1 MVDHLRPGVYPVTVD
16 RTPHTR
22 TASAD
27 SSATR
32 IADTLDRM
40 ATADPTEAAQSLL
53 EVLGYR
59 SDRTLPG
66 QTGEVGQFISSFPA
80 PTPDTD
86 SERELRSEASDIR
99 VLFQV
104 TGDEIANLQ
113 SLFDSPPSTFE
124 QANARSFIFAAVQLQ
139 AGTYSRSRYAQF
151 TREINKRLSQPTVIF
166 FTTTDALLTLAFVHR
181 RPHKRDHERD
191 VLGSVSL
198 VREIDPTHPH
208 RAHLDILEDL
218 SLANRAHWIKK
229 RNKPLDF
236 DNLLEAWLE
245 ALDTEELNRRFYRE
259 LFDWF
264 TRATEQA
271 RFPTA
276 ESRTYAPEEH
286 VIRLI
291 TRLLFIWFI
300 KEKHLI
306 AEDLFD
312 EERIRPLIRDYD
324 RDTGDSYYRVV
335 LQNLFFATLNT
346 ELDRRDFS
354 KVSRTT
360 HRDFSLYRHR
370 REMADPDK
378 LRALFDLTPFINGGL
393 FDCLDSEASTT
404 HDGYRVDCF
413 SDNPRHRALLSVP
426 NCLFFGPDGLI
437 DLFNRY
443 RFTVEENTPVEQEVA
458 LDPELLGKVFENLLA
473 AYNPETRGTARKQ
486 TGSYYTPRKVVDYM
500 VEETL
505 ISFFAD
511 NLQPQDHD
519 IDYWKE
525 RLRYLLDYADVFDD
539 AEELFEPAERES
551 IIETVA
557 TVKILDP
564 AVGSGAFPMAVLHRL
579 TLILRRL
586 DPDNLEWERVQ
597 KHRAGERAAVAFET
611 HDQQAC
617 DSELIEIGESFEKY
631 RDSDF
636 GRKLY
641 LIQNSIFGVDIQPIA
656 CQIAKLRFFI
666 ALAIE
671 QHPDPEASNF
681 GIRPLPNLETR
692 FVAADSLIGL
702 EGPQRLANGQAV
714 DIQKALQVNREQHF
728 HATTRQ
734 RKLELSKED
743 RRLRSALAD
752 ELQTVG
758 MPPDTAEAIAAWNPY
773 DQNSAAGWFEA
784 KYMFGVTSGFDI
796 VIGNPPY
803 IESRSSLLSKSKK
816 DSYVSQVRYD
826 WGDSLPRGSDVL
838 IYFYARSAKLLAGS
852 GCGCFI
858 TQNSWLSTDYG
869 KKFQEFIT
877 GRFSFRM
884 IVDSSVKFF
893 PDLVSQNVNTIITL
907 FSKQTTEDFLFGVAD
922 EQMRIRSPKTIP
934 SKHRMKWGHIIAMP
948 SFFYEI
954 LTGLNQQSSDKH
966 PITIGQG
973 LNFPKKELNQHDAS
987 IPVIVNQPAFAATEA
1002 DAHIAYVPPSRQ
1014 DKIPAL
1020 IMPRGVG
1027 NRYYCSFNAC
1037 RAYSYSHV
1045 EIYLPPSAWNQDIH
1059 YALWAYMNSSFAW
1072 LYREITG
1079 RKNLGGGLLKAE
1091 AADLKLIP
1099 LGLDFNFARQ
1109 ARAALETLRARQ
1121 PLPVQEEINT
1131 EEHLLI
1137 DKIVSTGL
1145 GFRQH
1150 EEKIREALIE
1160 QVDFRLR
1167 RSRHRSS

>member
-1 MVDHLRPGVYPVTVD
+1 MVDHLRPDIYPVTVD
-16 RTPHTR
+16 RTPHSR

-27 SSATR
+27 SSTTQ
-32 IADTLDRM
+32 IADALDRIT
-40 ATADPTEAAQSLL
+40 TADPTEAAQSLL

-86 SERELRSEASDIR
+86 SERELLSEVSDIR
-99 VLFQV
+99 VLFQI
-104 TGDEIANLQ
+104 TGDEIANLH
-113 SLFDSPPSTFE
+113 DSSPSAFE
-124 QANARSFIFAAVQLQ
+124 QANTRSFIFAAVQLQ

-151 TREINKRLSQPTVIF
+151 TREINKRLSQPTVIL
-166 FTTTDALLTLAFVHR
+166 FTTTDGLLTLAFVHR
-181 RPHKRDHERD
+181 RPHQRDHKRD

-198 VREIDPTHPH
+198 VREIDPAYPH
-208 RAHLDILEDL
+208 RAHLDILENL
-218 SLANRAHWIKK
+218 SISNRVHWIKN
-229 RNKPLDF
+229 RNRLLDF
-236 DNLLEAWLE
+236 DSLLEAWLD
-245 ALDTEELNRRFYRE
+245 ALGTEELNRRFYRE

-264 TRATEQA
+264 TCATEQA
-271 RFPTA
+271 RFPTT
-276 ESRTYAPEEH
+276 ESRTHAPEEH

-306 AEDLFD
+306 AEDLFN

-346 ELDRRDFS
+346 ELGRRGFS

-360 HRDFSLYRHR
+360 HRNFSLYRHR

-378 LRALFDLTPFINGGL
+378 LRALFDQTPFINGGL

-413 SDNPRHRALLSVP
+413 SDNPSHRSLLSVP
-426 NCLFFGPDGLI
+426 NRLFFGPDGLI

-473 AYNPETRGTARKQ
+473 AYNPETRATARQQ

-511 NLQPQDHD
+511 NLQPHDHD
-519 IDYWKE
+519 TGYWKE
-525 RLRYLLDYADVFDD
+525 RLLYLLDYADAFDD

-551 IIETVA
+551 LIETVA

-564 AVGSGAFPMAVLHRL
+564 SVGSGAFPMAVLHRL

-586 DPDNLEWERVQ
+586 DPDNQEWERVQ
-597 KHRAGERAAVAFET
+597 KRRAGERATAAFET
-611 HDQQAC
+611 HDQQAR
-617 DSELIEIGESFEKY
+617 DSELIEISEIFEKY

-671 QHPDPEASNF
+671 QHPDPAAPNF

-743 RRLRSALAD
+743 RHLRSALAD

-758 MPPDTAEAIAAWNPY
+758 MPSDTAEAIASWDPY

-784 KYMFGVTSGFDI
+784 KYMFGVTSGFDV

-803 IESRSSLLSKSKK
+803 IESRSSLLSNSKK
-816 DSYVSQVRYD
+816 DAYVNQVCYD

-838 IYFYARSAKLLAGS
+838 IYFYARSAKLLASS

-858 TQNSWLSTDYG
+858 TQNSWLSTNYG
-869 KKFQEFIT
+869 RKFQEFIT
-877 GRFSFRM
+877 GRFSFQM
-884 IVDSSVKFF
+884 VVDSSVKFF

-907 FSKQTTEDFLFGVAD
+907 FSKQTTENFLFGIAD
-922 EQMRIRSPKTIP
+922 EQMRIPSLKTIP
-934 SKHRMKWGHIIAMP
+934 SKHCMKWGHIIAMP
-948 SFFYEI
+948 SFFSEI

-966 PITIGQG
+966 AITIGQG
-973 LNFPKKELNQHDAS
+973 LNFPRRKLNQHGAS
-987 IPVIVNQPAFAATEA
+987 IPVIDKQPAFVATEA
-1002 DAHIAYVPPSRQ
+1002 DGRVASVSHSREE
-1014 DKIPAL
+1014 KIPAL

-1027 NRYYCSFNAC
+1027 NRYYCSFNEC

-1045 EIYLPPSAWNQDIH
+1045 EIYLPPDAWNQDIH

-1099 LGLDFNFARQ
+1099 LDLDFGFSRQ
-1109 ARAALETLRARQ
+1109 AREVLEALRARE
-1121 PLPVQEEINT
+1121 PLPVQEEIHT
-1131 EEHLLI
+1131 KEHLLI
-1137 DKIVSTGL
+1137 DEMVSTDL
-1145 GFRQH
+1145 GFQHH
-1150 EEKIREALIE
+1150 EEQIRDTLLE
-1160 QVDFRLR
+1160 QVNFRLQ
-1167 RSRHRSS
+1167 RSRHRAS